1 MTPDLYGRT
10 DLTTAKFTRIPCGG
24 SNDDDG
30 EGEACPEMAVV
41 GDGVFALRDSK
52 NPGAG
57 TLLFNGAELAAL
69 RDGIGALI

>member
-1 MTPDLYGRT
+1 MTPDLYEKT
-10 DLTTAKFTRIPCGG
+10 DLSAAKFTRIPCGG

-52 NPGAG
+52 NHGAG

-69 RDGIGALI
+69 RDGIGGLI

>member
-1 MTPDLYGRT
+1 MALDLYEKT
-10 DLTTAKFTRIPCGG
+10 NLSTAQFTRIPCGG

-41 GDGVFALRDSK
+41 GDDVFALRDSK
-52 NPGAG
+52 NPEAG

-69 RDGIGALI
+69 RDGIGSLI